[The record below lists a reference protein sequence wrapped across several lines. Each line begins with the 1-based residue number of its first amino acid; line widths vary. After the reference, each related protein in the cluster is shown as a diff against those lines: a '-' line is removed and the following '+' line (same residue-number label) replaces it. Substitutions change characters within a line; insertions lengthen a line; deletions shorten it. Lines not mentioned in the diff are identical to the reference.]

1 MSETL
6 IVTFQSQLAG
16 IMETILKSAV
26 YEITRLV
33 EDNFLQEVDRG
44 KQEVEMLRLKL
55 QLSEIK
61 LKEKEW
67 ERRKRVRC
75 VDCGRAGVVEG
86 EETCNSQQIDA
97 DILGNNEEKE
107 SMDKEWCST
116 LKQENKNAE
125 DPVCAR
131 DQASKLNHNIGVS
144 CTFASKRTL
153 QSPTLT
159 GSAPSL
165 NDGSHF
171 QQCGSDADELSSS
184 PAAPSTRQVSCITS
198 GSISDSRCPVTYPD
212 VPSESTAIAC
222 HVKEEAEATPVWS
235 SKHIETD
242 FRHDWPPERGS
253 RGPSE
258 NSDSQIQNAI
268 RYPIAVPNKRRTKIT
283 LKTFSHVARQILI
296 QSQVWQKACYSR
308 TIDWRP
314 ITEKIISA
322 LPQLS
327 GRETEVIVRCT
338 KMLHN
343 RRDYLRRRGLICG
356 NMPIISKQI
365 SS

>member
-258 NSDSQIQNAI
+258 NSDSQVEIINRFPLHTSQETST
-268 RYPIAVPNKRRTKIT
+268 YPISCSVKLDTAKGEIREMQTKPPSISPG
-283 LKTFSHVARQILI
+283 L
-296 QSQVWQKACYSR
+296 SQGCSLQVHYQDSKCY
-308 TIDWRP
+308 
-314 ITEKIISA
+314 
-322 LPQLS
+322 
-327 GRETEVIVRCT
+327 
-338 KMLHN
+338 
-343 RRDYLRRRGLICG
+343 
-356 NMPIISKQI
+356 QI
-365 SS
+365 SNCCAKQKENKNHVEDI